1 MIVYG
6 LLWSF
11 SDLIWY
17 WTWSCT
23 MVNDRIWSNM
33 VFYGRIWSYMGSD
46 LVVYG
51 EYVQIWSCMWSYMV
65 VCVRI
70 WSDMIKYVILYGRIC
85 WNMVKYDRVSDLIWS
100 YMFEFGPIRSS
111 MWSYMWSFL
120 CCSEFQRLHVFQGF
134 QGFQVSKVPL
144 AQWWVNVGQLESVS
158 SWGYVCRVEK
168 VLVDQH
174 CKDTGRDGSYWTT
187 LSQC

>member
-17 WTWSCT
+17 WTWSYN

-33 VFYGRIWSYMGSD
+33 VFYSRIWSYIGSD
-46 LVVYG
+46 LAVYG
-51 EYVQIWSCMWSYMV
+51 EYVQIWSCMWSYVV

-70 WSDMIKYVILYGRIC
+70 WSDMIEYVIVYGRIC

-100 YMFEFGPIRSS
+100 YMFEYGPIRSS

-120 CCSEFQRLHVFQGF
+120 CCSEVQLFRVPEVPSFPGFPRFPSFQSSVASMPSKCWSVRICLILRLCLSGREGF
-134 QGFQVSKVPL
+134 CWS
-144 AQWWVNVGQLESVS
+144 
-158 SWGYVCRVEK
+158 
-168 VLVDQH
+168 
-174 CKDTGRDGSYWTT
+174 T
-187 LSQC
+187 L